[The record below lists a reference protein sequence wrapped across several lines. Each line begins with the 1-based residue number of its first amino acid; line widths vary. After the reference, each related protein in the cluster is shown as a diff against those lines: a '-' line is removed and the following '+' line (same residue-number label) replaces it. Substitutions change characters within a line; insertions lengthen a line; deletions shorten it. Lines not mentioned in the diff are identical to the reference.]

1 MIRKKDT
8 PFIYFEAKPKR
19 GNSEVVSRIIGEVAG
34 LYTELYDK
42 RADCLLHTELL
53 SGGQWTVLI
62 TFETEQDKEIIE
74 QHPRFQEFITD
85 LRVYCKRAHRIRR
98 MLYPMFHQGKQLGGI
113 LYSPVGCS
121 DQIKSD

>member
-1 MIRKKDT
+1 MTWKKDT

-19 GNSEVVSRIIGEVAG
+19 GNGEVVSKIIGEVAD
-34 LYTELYDK
+34 LY
-42 RADCLLHTELL
+42 TELL

-85 LRVYCKRAHRIRR
+85 LRVYCKRAHRTRR
-98 MLYPMFHQGKQLGGI
+98 MLYPIFHQGKQLGGI
-113 LYSPVGCS
+113 LYSPVGYS
-121 DQIKSD
+121 DQMKSD